1 MVERNS
7 FTERFAKRFKKDESE
22 GGNDST
28 EGFAAKFA
36 KRSPKSDTNITE
48 QAKKQHNEQKED
60 NKSFA
65 QDKVNKSRVM
75 NKRSFADAAKYSRA
89 DCVFL
94 VRGKDRGRSA
104 WHYVLVDKDK
114 KEMFLAKSRTGSID
128 VALYGQILHSGW
140 GEDPPQ
146 DIVDKI
152 NKEFGGS

>member
-1 MVERNS
+1 MVEENS
-7 FTERFAKRFKKDESE
+7 FTERFAKRFKKDESA
-22 GGNDST
+22 GDGNST
-28 EGFAAKFA
+28 VGFASKFA
-36 KRSPKSDTNITE
+36 KTRPESDTNTTE
-48 QAKKQHNEQKED
+48 ETKKQHKD
-60 NKSFA
+60 GKSFT
-65 QDKVNKSRVM
+65 QDKISKSRVM
-75 NKRSFADAAKYSRA
+75 NERSFADATKRSRA

-94 VRGKDRGRSA
+94 VRGKDRGRPA

-152 NKEFGGS
+152 NKEFDGG

>member
-1 MVERNS
+1 MTEQNS
-7 FTERFAKRFKKDESE
+7 FTERFAKRFKKNESTE
-22 GGNDST
+22 GNDDT
-28 EGFAAKFA
+28 GGFAAKFA
-36 KRSPKSDTNITE
+36 KKHPTTSTNIAE
-48 QAKKQHNEQKED
+48 EAKKTHDE

-65 QDKVNKSRVM
+65 QDKVNKSRVV
-75 NKRSFADAAKYSRA
+75 NKRSFAEATKRSRA

-146 DIVDKI
+146 DIVDKV
-152 NKEFGGS
+152 NKEFGGG